1 MNGGNHRQTGKKMLK
16 IETEK
21 VEINGNIQKC
31 FDFLCD
37 LNNYYVLFPK
47 DKISNWESDKDS
59 CSVKLLNVYKLV
71 VVKDEFTPYIIN
83 LKSDVT
89 SPFEFTLKVV
99 LTEINP
105 DKFTATIHCNA
116 KVNSILKMMIKK
128 PLIDLFDH
136 MAKKIE
142 IAIATV

>member
-1 MNGGNHRQTGKKMLK
+1 MLK

-47 DKISNWESDKDS
+47 DKISNWKSDKAS
-59 CSVKLLNVYKLV
+59 CSVKLLNVYNLV
-71 VVKDEFTPYIIN
+71 VIKDEITPYVIN
-83 LKSDVT
+83 LKSDVS
-89 SPFEFTLKVV
+89 SPFEFTMKVV

-105 DKFTATIHCNA
+105 EKFSATINCNA
-116 KVNSILKMMIKK
+116 KVNSFLKMMIKK
-128 PLIDLFDH
+128 PLIELFDH
-136 MAKKIE
+136 MTKKIE
-142 IAIATV
+142 VAIANV